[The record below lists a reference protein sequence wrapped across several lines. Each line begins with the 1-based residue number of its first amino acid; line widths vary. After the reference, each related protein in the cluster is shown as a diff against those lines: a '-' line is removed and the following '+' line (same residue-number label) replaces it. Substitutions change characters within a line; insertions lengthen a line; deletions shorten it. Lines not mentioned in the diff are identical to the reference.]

1 MLKKFEFSKSES
13 VDYLEGIEDHGRFFI
28 VYLKGDMHTP
38 TIEKN
43 DDKMTAIIEK
53 VDLYRK
59 CILCDFSKVESTD
72 TATAAVLIKRLS
84 DFRGRGGKKLIFYN
98 IPENLKHIIKIAKL
112 QELFHI
118 SETREQAIQEL
129 TQC

>member
-1 MLKKFEFSKSES
+1 MKTFDFKKSEC
-13 VDYLEGIEDHGRFFI
+13 VDYLKSIEDHGRFFI
-28 VYLKGDMHTP
+28 VYLKGDMYTP

-43 DDKMTAIIEK
+43 DDKLSAIIEK

-59 CILCDFSKVESTD
+59 CILCDFSEVQSTD

-98 IPENLKHIIKIAKL
+98 IPENLKHILKIAKL
-112 QELFHI
+112 QDLFQI
-118 SETREQAIQEL
+118 SETREDAIKEL
-129 TQC
+129 SQC